1 MTRRWWWIAVLLFC
15 VLAPFFAVEACGP
28 DFFPDVFVRRLRPD
42 QPKQFAQGKLGILRS
57 TFPRDSLIVAYR
69 YLNGGQLSAEE
80 QKGYQPITGYS
91 EEPAEPWSPTE
102 AASLPKE
109 PKQLWLEEQAK
120 YTKGAPPVNELR
132 RSSQSDGQGGNFT
145 MGYINCTDGAFAAA
159 IQTLRARV
167 KAWGATSPELADWLK
182 GQDAVFANCSIGTI
196 IPAPAPANAPAL
208 LRTDRAYQ
216 IAAAQF
222 YSGNYTAARESF
234 EAIHKDK
241 ASPWHE
247 IAGYLAARCLVRQAF
262 NVKPAEDRNE
272 WASFDKAIMQQARD
286 RLRELLQEKNSPK
299 MTRAIHAE
307 LNLVRLRTDPA
318 ERIRELADALAGP
331 KSDPEYQQDLKD
343 LTWFLDV
350 KADSLPLRED
360 AYMDTGEDAR
370 KGLAGNPEIYRAKQF
385 SSGYKKLAEVRA
397 MAPLVDWLLTFQS
410 PSEEAHVHAL
420 AQYQKH
426 HDLPWL
432 VLALSKASAKDS
444 IAGELVSAAEKVD
457 GESPAAEMVEYHRA
471 RLLIGM
477 GRASEARAL
486 LDSVLPQLQGSGDIS
501 SLNAFTGLRMRAAG
515 TLEELLK
522 FAPQKIQVRLSESQ
536 ASLNECLGVMKNPK
550 RQYDCKEQK
559 NSLEFSTDAV
569 GFFNVEAPLAV
580 LVDTANSPV
589 LPENLRSSVA
599 IVAWVRSVLLKDDS
613 AAEKLF
619 PLLPAKIQEQ
629 AGHGTGFHAVMTIV
643 RNPGLR
649 PFLDAGVQRSY
660 SYDFIE
666 SYRDNWWCPRWD
678 SPWRESAIS
687 KTDAPAAL
695 LDATQRSKAVE
706 QVKQIQQQKTA
717 QIYLGNWILDYAQRH
732 PEDGDV
738 PEALYLT
745 MRMIRYG
752 CESGYE
758 GWDYE
763 SPDAKVLL
771 TQQDEVKKV
780 AARLLR
786 QRYAASPWTKKAAPF
801 VR

>member
-15 VLAPFFAVEACGP
+15 VLVPFFAVEACGP

-42 QPKQFAQGKLGILRS
+42 QPKQFVQGKLGVLRR

-69 YLNGGQLSAEE
+69 YLNGGQLSDEE

-91 EEPAEPWSPTE
+91 EEPEEPWSPTD

-109 PKQLWLEEQAK
+109 PKHLWLEERAK
-120 YTKGAPPVNELR
+120 YTTGAAPVNELR
-132 RSSQSDGQGGNFT
+132 RSSQDDGQGGNFT
-145 MGYINCTDGAFAAA
+145 MGYINCTNAAFATA
-159 IQTLRARV
+159 IQTLRARARV
-167 KAWGATSPELADWLK
+167 WGGTSLELADWLK
-182 GQDAVFANCSIGTI
+182 GQDAVFANCSTGTTM
-196 IPAPAPANAPAL
+196 PAAAPGNAPAL
-208 LRTDRAYQ
+208 LRADRAYQ

-234 EAIHKDK
+234 EAIHKDSS
-241 ASPWHE
+241 SPWHE
-247 IAGYLAARCLVRQAF
+247 MAGYLAGRCLVRQAF
-262 NVKPAEDRNE
+262 SVKPAESGSE
-272 WASFDKAIMQQARD
+272 AASFDKGIMQQARD
-286 RLRELLQEKNSPK
+286 RFRELLQEKNSPK
-299 MTRAIHAE
+299 VARAIHAE

-318 ERIRELADALAGP
+318 ARIGELAEALAGP
-331 KSDPEYQQDLKD
+331 KSDSEYQQDLKD

-370 KGLAGNPEIYRAKQF
+370 KGLAENPEAYRAKQF
-385 SSGYKKLAEVRA
+385 SSGYKKLAELRA

-410 PSEEAHVHAL
+410 PSEEAHAHAL

-426 HDLPWL
+426 RDLPWL
-432 VLALSKASAKDS
+432 VLALAKASAQDS
-444 IAGELVSAAEKVD
+444 MAAELVSAAEKVN
-457 GESPAAEMVEYHRA
+457 GGSPASEMVEYHRA
-471 RLLIGM
+471 RLLIGL
-477 GRASEARAL
+477 GKASEARTL
-486 LDSVLPQLQGSGDIS
+486 LDSVLPRRQGSGDIS

-550 RQYDCKEQK
+550 RQYDCREQK
-559 NSLEFSTDAV
+559 NPLEFSSDAV

-580 LVDTANSPV
+580 LVDAANSPV
-589 LPENLRSSVA
+589 LPENLRRSVA
-599 IVAWVRSVLLKDDS
+599 IMAWVRSVLLKDDS

-619 PLLPAKIQEQ
+619 PLLPAKLQGQ
-629 AGHGTGFHAVMTIV
+629 SGHGTGFHAVMTIA

-678 SPWRESAIS
+678 SPWRESATS
-687 KTDAPAAL
+687 KADAPAAL
-695 LDATQRSKAVE
+695 LDAAQRSKAIE
-706 QVKQIQQQKTA
+706 QVKQIKQQKTA
-717 QIYLGNWILDYAQRH
+717 QIYLGNWILDYARQH

-752 CESGYE
+752 CETGYE

-763 SPDAKVLL
+763 SPDVKVLL
-771 TQQDEVKKV
+771 AQEDEVKK
-780 AARLLR
+780 AAAKLLR

-801 VR
+801 VG